1 MKIRI
6 KSVGRSFSVAVPT
19 GLIFSKA
26 SIWLYL
32 KLARKYYS
40 AAEKYIPENS
50 EMMAEKL
57 LNKLPDEKL
66 YALCGEL
73 RRIKRKHGSW
83 ELVNVESS
91 NGDSVKVNL

>member
-6 KSVGRSFSVAVPT
+6 KSAGRSFSVAVPT
-19 GLIFSKA
+19 SLIFSKA
-26 SIWLYL
+26 SVWLYL
-32 KLARKYYS
+32 RLARKYYS
-40 AAEKYIPENS
+40 AAAKYIPENS

-57 LNKLPDEKL
+57 LDTMPDEKL
-66 YALCGEL
+66 FALCREL

-91 NGDSVKVNL
+91 NADSVKVNL